1 MKLVRN
7 VFDCLALER
16 SCITFISVQSSD
28 FTKDAL
34 NQVTNSHSRWDSVR
48 IDNHVRIN
56 AFNGKWQVFLAVSH
70 STSSFL
76 TMSTG
81 ELVSNLRDFNGSH
94 LYLNQSLVLLVGCD
108 HNLVNVTFFR
118 MLERGWPVFVWLS
131 LLLDIGGFC
140 VRLKLIYRWSLS
152 DNDIVTKHLN
162 SWANDA
168 VFVKLVV
175 GTVLPSWSFG
185 RLWNC
190 KSFGGT
196 LWILV
201 SSVKSGSEET
211 SIDGTLVKH
220 NRVFLIVAGVGCNS
234 NNWVA
239 ASRKLFK
246 P

>member
-1 MKLVRN
+1 MRNHAVALHFSKTEASITRSTFSWLSGKDLSWSTTSGMNFVSHHVLQPLIEGWSEENHHFKSFACESIVHDFVSIALVPKSVKLVRN

-118 MLERGWPVFVWLS
+118 MLERG
-131 LLLDIGGFC
+131 
-140 VRLKLIYRWSLS
+140 
-152 DNDIVTKHLN
+152 
-162 SWANDA
+162 
-168 VFVKLVV
+168 
-175 GTVLPSWSFG
+175 
-185 RLWNC
+185 
-190 KSFGGT
+190 
-196 LWILV
+196 
-201 SSVKSGSEET
+201 
-211 SIDGTLVKH
+211 
-220 NRVFLIVAGVGCNS
+220 
-234 NNWVA
+234 
-239 ASRKLFK
+239 
-246 P
+246 